1 MTAVEGFKS
10 VMNIPEV
17 SIIRMRWEFPSFY
30 RPMRLVSTECNKVS
44 TLIRCSINVF
54 WNAAMVS
61 WCPVMASGHHDA
73 CRAGIQKWIS
83 TTGGGGDLYSLKE
96 SSQSLRWW
104 VVGVPPGECTSVF
117 CLFVIVGFVFHLLF
131 HWLSLIPL
139 LWPAK
144 GFFLGITLFQI
155 FCEHRPLLSKYMS
168 GLLDGMLS

>member
-17 SIIRMRWEFPSFY
+17 RIIRMRWEFSSSY
-30 RPMRLVSTECNKVS
+30 RPMRLVSTECNKIS

-104 VVGVPPGECTSVF
+104 AVGVPPGECTLRVSFVCLLLLILFFTCSSIGFPWSSF
-117 CLFVIVGFVFHLLF
+117 CDQLRF
-131 HWLSLIPL
+131 
-139 LWPAK
+139 
-144 GFFLGITLFQI
+144 FFLGITLFQI
-155 FCEHRPLLSKYMS
+155 FCEHHPLLPT
-168 GLLDGMLS
+168 